1 MRRFADRAAAG
12 RELAQR
18 LSAYQRR
25 PRAIVLA
32 LARGGVPVAFE
43 VARTLGLALDVLVVR
58 KLGVPGQQELAIGAI
73 ASGGVRVLNRHV
85 IDALGL
91 STAQI
96 EAVAEREQI
105 ELDRRER
112 AYRGR
117 RAPVTVAGRLALLVN
132 DGLATGASMRAAV
145 QALKQRHAAEIVVAV
160 PIAPP
165 ETCAEL
171 RREADT
177 VVCPRTPRCF
187 YAVGYW
193 YEHFP
198 QTTDD
203 EVRSLL
209 AARPLADPPTPPASL
224 THDASTR

>member
-1 MRRFADRAAAG
+1 MRRFADRAGAG
-12 RELAQR
+12 RELAER
-18 LSAYQRR
+18 LNAYQGR
-25 PRAIVLA
+25 PHAIVLG
-32 LARGGVPVAFE
+32 LARGGMPVAFE
-43 VARTLGLALDVLVVR
+43 VARTLRLALDVFVVR

-73 ASGGVRVLNRHV
+73 ASGGVRVLNRQL
-85 IDALGL
+85 IAARGL
-91 STAQI
+91 STAEI
-96 EAVAEREQI
+96 EAVAEREQL

-117 RAPVTVAGRLALLVN
+117 RAPVTVAGRLALLVD

-145 QALKQRHAAEIVVAV
+145 QALKQREVAEIVVAV

-171 RREADT
+171 RGEANR
-177 VVCPRTPRCF
+177 VVCARTPRCF
-187 YAVGYW
+187 HAVGYW
-193 YEHFP
+193 YQHFP

-203 EVRSLL
+203 EVRSFL
-209 AARPLADPPTPPASL
+209 APRPPADRTARRAGI

>member
-1 MRRFADRAAAG
+1 MRRFADRAGAG
-12 RELAQR
+12 RELAER
-18 LSAYQRR
+18 LNAYQGR
-25 PRAIVLA
+25 PHAIVLG
-32 LARGGVPVAFE
+32 LARGGMPVAFE
-43 VARTLGLALDVLVVR
+43 VARTLELALDVFVVR

-73 ASGGVRVLNRHV
+73 ASGGVRVLNRQV

-91 STAQI
+91 STAEI
-96 EAVAEREQI
+96 EDVTERERI
-105 ELDRRER
+105 ALDRRER

-117 RAPVTVAGRLALLVN
+117 RAPVTVAGRLALLVD

-145 QALKQRHAAEIVVAV
+145 QALRHREVAEIVVAV

-171 RREADT
+171 RRETDR
-177 VVCPRTPRCF
+177 VVCARTPRCF

-193 YEHFP
+193 YQHFP
-198 QTTDD
+198 QTTDG

-209 AARPLADPPTPPASL
+209 AARPAADPPTPPAGF

>member
-1 MRRFADRAAAG
+1 MRRFADRASAG
-12 RELAQR
+12 RELAER
-18 LSAYQRR
+18 LSAYQGR
-25 PRAIVLA
+25 PQGIVLG
-32 LARGGVPVAFE
+32 LARGGMPVAFE
-43 VARTLGLALDVLVVR
+43 VARTLGLALDVSVVR

-73 ASGGVRVLNRHV
+73 ASGGVRVLNRQL
-85 IDALGL
+85 INALGL
-91 STAQI
+91 STAEI
-96 EAVAEREQI
+96 EAVAEREQL
-105 ELDRRER
+105 ELERRER

-117 RAPVTVAGRLALLVN
+117 RAPVTVAGRLALLVD

-145 QALKQRHAAEIVVAV
+145 HALKQREVAEIVVAV

-177 VVCPRTPRCF
+177 VVCARTPRCF
-187 YAVGYW
+187 YAVGFW
-193 YEHFP
+193 YQHFP
-198 QTTDD
+198 QITDD

-209 AARPLADPPTPPASL
+209 AARPPADPPARRAGL